1 MSKKLISGIIAFIML
16 SCNLCFASEP
26 VVTRDYITRKS
37 GKEVR
42 QEEKL
47 SVDYSDLII
56 EQGDLIRISFLDKNE
71 HKLNECTIE
80 LTDDFYENEML
91 FTPEEL
97 RGAAYIQIE
106 FEVAGHNI
114 PGKKLPFEI

>member
-1 MSKKLISGIIAFIML
+1 MSKKLISGIISFIML
-16 SCNLCFASEP
+16 SSNLCFASEP

-56 EQGDLIRISFLDKNE
+56 EQGDLIRISFLDRNDY
-71 HKLNECTIE
+71 KLNEFT
-80 LTDDFYENEML
+80 LDLSGDFYENEMF
-91 FTPEEL
+91 FTPDEL

-106 FEVAGHNI
+106 FEGAGHNL